1 MEKAQLHR
9 DSMDRNDLEARI
21 AIFNHD
27 IISNWEVFAKCLR
40 LVTLLGY
47 HIIKL
52 TSDSFQ
58 DAYFVFYE

>member
-1 MEKAQLHR
+1 
-9 DSMDRNDLEARI
+9 MDRNDLEAHI